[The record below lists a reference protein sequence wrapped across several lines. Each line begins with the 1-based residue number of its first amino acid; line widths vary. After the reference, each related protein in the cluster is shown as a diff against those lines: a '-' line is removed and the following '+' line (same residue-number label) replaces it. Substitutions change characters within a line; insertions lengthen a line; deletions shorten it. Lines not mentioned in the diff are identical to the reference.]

1 MEAIIPLIVQ
11 LIAGGAGGNVIG
23 QVIKSL
29 NLGPVGNSIAGAIG
43 GLAATW
49 LATKIPGLDSLV
61 GMAANPTAD
70 GTAATAGALNGGA
83 LAGQAVTGLVGGGVL
98 TAIVGAIRS
107 SMAKAS

>member
-1 MEAIIPLIVQ
+1 MEVIVPILVQ

-23 QVIKSL
+23 QIVKSL

-43 GLAATW
+43 GLAVTW
-49 LATKIPGLDSLV
+49 LASKVPGLDSLV
-61 GMAANPTAD
+61 GMA
-70 GTAATAGALNGGA
+70 GTAAADGSAAGGLNGGA

-98 TAIVGAIRS
+98 TAIIGSIKS